1 MRAIYISILLLSSY
15 LLSAQDKGK
24 FEFTESTHDFGEVKE
39 EGGPITYDFEFTNSG
54 AAPLIISNVK
64 ASCGCTTPAWSKE
77 PVMPGEKG
85 FIKAQY
91 NPMNRP
97 GAFNKS
103 LTITSNGEATRE
115 ILYIQGKVIP
125 RIKTV
130 EEELRVKIGALRIKN
145 KTVNMG
151 RINTKE
157 GISRSIDVYND
168 SDSEFTFSQE
178 LVGPEFI
185 KLSFEP
191 QTLKAKE
198 KGIIKVDYDP
208 NFENSLGFQNHNVK
222 FSTDESEDSEK
233 QLNIMATITEYFA
246 PLKDEEKASAPKL
259 VIESRMIDFGNMTQG
274 ETKESQFLLT
284 NEGKS
289 DLNIRKVI
297 SNCNCVI
304 TTLTKYDL
312 KPGESV
318 NLLAKFDSKGR
329 RGNQLKSITIYSNDP
344 LSPTQVVSLK
354 GQIETPKL

>member
-15 LLSAQDKGK
+15 LLSAQDSGS
-24 FEFTESTHDFGEVKE
+24 FEFIESTHDFGEVKE
-39 EGGPITYDFEFTNSG
+39 EGGPIIYDFEFTNSG
-54 AAPLIISNVK
+54 NSPLIISNVK

-97 GAFNKS
+97 GAFKKS
-103 LTITSNGEATRE
+103 LTITSNGENPRS

-130 EEELRVKIGALRIKN
+130 EEELRVKIGALRLKN

-151 RINTKE
+151 RMTTKE
-157 GISRSIDVYND
+157 IKSRNIDVYND
-168 SDSEFTFSQE
+168 SDTELSFSQE
-178 LVGPEFI
+178 SVGPNFI

-191 QTLKAKE
+191 QLLKSKE
-198 KGIIKVDYDP
+198 RGIIKVDYDP
-208 NFENSLGFQNHNVK
+208 NFENNLGFQNHNVK

-233 QLNIMATITEYFA
+233 QLNIMATITEYFP
-246 PLKDEEKASAPKL
+246 PLSQEEKANAPKL
-259 VIESRMIDFGNMTQG
+259 LVASRMFDFGKMSQG

-284 NEGKS
+284 NEGKG
-289 DLNIRKVI
+289 DLNIRKII
-297 SNCNCVI
+297 SNCSCV
-304 TTLTKYDL
+304 LASLSKYDL

-329 RGNQLKSITIYSNDP
+329 RGNQLKSITIYTNDP
-344 LSPTQVVSLK
+344 LSPTQVISLK
-354 GQIETPKL
+354 GQIETTKL